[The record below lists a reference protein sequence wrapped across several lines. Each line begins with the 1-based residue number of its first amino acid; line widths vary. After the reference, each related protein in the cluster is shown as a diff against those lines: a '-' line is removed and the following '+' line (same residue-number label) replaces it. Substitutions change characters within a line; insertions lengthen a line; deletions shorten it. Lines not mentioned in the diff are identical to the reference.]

1 MRTLGSASADK
12 ELFFP
17 TGTGRGPSAPRA
29 IAVDNNTVIL
39 QSAGGLTA
47 SPQQTGVVISS
58 TPPPTQQHSPNQSH
72 PVIVQSPGN
81 VAGATS
87 VVTATANAGPHQ
99 LVELVTGHL
108 PTNAPNAVISRVY
121 GSDGSAYITSSP
133 ATLTTVV
140 CFLFKCTF
148 VCLH

>member
-1 MRTLGSASADK
+1 VQYSGTASGDK

-17 TGTGRGPSAPRA
+17 TGAGRGPSAPRA

-47 SPQQTGVVISS
+47 SPQQASVVISS
-58 TPPPTQQHSPNQSH
+58 TPPPTQQHSPGQSH
-72 PVIVQSPGN
+72 AVIVQSPGN
-81 VAGATS
+81 VSGATPVAAGSTSAGA
-87 VVTATANAGPHQ
+87 HQ
-99 LVELVTGHL
+99 LVELVTSHL

-140 CFLFKCTF
+140 SIT
-148 VCLH
+148 